1 MVNNVIRINEL
12 KRTAYSPD
20 FSKKHTHITPS
31 TPILPDAINMLAN
44 VVLLGV
50 VSVLPNGHVTG
61 CMEGSKGL
69 PFCNASLS
77 VGDRV
82 KDLVA
87 RMTTD
92 EKVSM
97 MAPSALPGGA
107 DACAFKDI
115 GVPRF
120 GIPPYL
126 HLVEMNTNVA
136 SCCLKEGQCAT
147 TYAGPTG
154 LGAAFNTTMWRM
166 KGELISDEFR
176 AMNNIGWHRCVG
188 ASDVKQAP
196 IGLTGFGPNIN
207 IMRDPRWGRNSEVP
221 SEDPFLAGEYAHHYV
236 RGGQTGEDMRY
247 TKVAMSLKHFAAY
260 SVEANRFA
268 FAPNISMHD
277 LWETFLPQFQRGMDV
292 DGGNATGVM
301 CSYDAPNGVPAC
313 ANKYLLNDVLRGDF
327 NRSDAVVGTD
337 CGAVQNMVLHNH
349 YSKTDY
355 DAARDT
361 LFGGSDLEFGDTYWT
376 PISEDGKGLLQEIV
390 EKEKAEALAAIDASL
405 TRILTV
411 RFKTGQFDDL
421 ADQPYTKIGAEVVN
435 STEHQKINLD
445 STLQS
450 LVLLKNNDTTLPIK
464 AQGAEKISLALVG
477 PHVDAQLDLL
487 SDYHGDQICF
497 DGTYN
502 CIPTIRAV
510 FSDSIPKDYS
520 FVQSVAVEKG
530 VDINSKTTSGIAAA
544 VHAAALSNVTVFFGG
559 LGHVMEH
566 EGIDRT
572 SVTLPGQQGELLDQI
587 LALPNKPRVVIVL
600 INGGAVSLGAD
611 TISKADAIVEAFYP
625 SIRGAEALYK
635 TLFGA
640 SNAWG
645 RMPYTIMKAST
656 VAALDMNNFD
666 MAKAP
671 GRTYKYLSEEAEFE
685 FGHGLSY
692 TTFNVTGCTA
702 DNVVATNTGAVA
714 GDAVVMLFHRPG
726 DDVREAVGGKHPVPL
741 KTLIGFDRA
750 ALGPGASATLT
761 LTGQRYESLDESLKL
776 VDENG
781 VRTQYPG
788 THYLDFFD
796 GVNTCTFVY
805 TN

>member
-1 MVNNVIRINEL
+1 MLRPTLLLLAVS
-12 KRTAYSPD
+12 TASAARD
-20 FSKKHTHITPS
+20 IPS
-31 TPILPDAINMLAN
+31 
-44 VVLLGV
+44 
-50 VSVLPNGHVTG
+50 SFPNGHVWG
-61 CMEGSKGL
+61 CYNVSKDL
-69 PFCNASLS
+69 PFCDSTLPMYS
-77 VGDRV
+77 RIS
-82 KDLVA
+82 DLVG
-87 RMTTD
+87 RLTD
-92 EKVSM
+92 EELISFLAPDGTSTVSTC
-97 MAPSALPGGA
+97 ALR
-107 DACAFKDI
+107 DH
-115 GVPRF
+115 GVQRL
-120 GIPPYL
+120 GIPAYV
-126 HLVEMNTNVA
+126 HLIEMNTQAN

-176 AMNNIGWHRCVG
+176 AMNNIGWHRCG
-188 ASDVKQAP
+188 GDNP
-196 IGLTGFGPNIN
+196 DPGMLIGLTGYGPNIN

-247 TKVAMSLKHFAAY
+247 TKVAMSLKHFAVY
-260 SVEANRFA
+260 EVENQRGS
-268 FAPNISMHD
+268 FAPMVSQHD
-277 LWETFLPQFQRGMDV
+277 LWETFLHQYQRGMDV

-301 CSYDAPNGVPAC
+301 CSYASPNGIPAC
-313 ANKYLLNDVLRGDF
+313 ANKYLLNQVLRGDF
-327 NRSDAVVGTD
+327 NRPDAVVGTD
-337 CGAVQNMVLHNH
+337 CGAVTNMFTANN
-349 YSKTDY
+349 YSKTKL
-355 DAARDT
+355 DAAADA
-361 LFGGSDLEFGDTYWT
+361 LFGGSDLEFGDTYW
-376 PISEDGKGLLQEIV
+376 SLKSLKGEGLLEELLTTNRSAAHPAIV
-390 EKEKAEALAAIDASL
+390 QAL
-405 TRILTV
+405 TRVLAV

-450 LVLLKNNDTTLPIK
+450 LVLLKNNDATLPIK

-477 PHVDAQLDLL
+477 PHVDSRKELL
-487 SDYHGDQICF
+487 SDYHGDQTCA
-497 DGTYN
+497 DHTYN
-502 CIPTIRAV
+502 CVPSIRDM

-530 VDINSKTTSGIAAA
+530 VDYDSTNTSGIAAA
-544 VHAAALSNVTVFFGG
+544 VHAASLSNVTIFFGG
-559 LGHVMEH
+559 IQTTTIEH

-572 SVTLPGQQGELLDQI
+572 TVTLPGQQDELLDQI

-796 GVNTCTFVY
+796 GVNTCTFVH
-805 TN
+805 TI